1 MLRLVAELFKDKLSG
16 WLYTFANVNFLY
28 FCVYL
33 TLLCIGSMIV
43 VSMFSRPPDTQKI
56 QGLTYATTV
65 AEDKKASRASW
76 NKRDVILSVIVLII
90 IALAMIC
97 FSPLVIAK

>member
-1 MLRLVAELFKDKLSG
+1 M
-16 WLYTFANVNFLY
+16 
-28 FCVYL
+28 
-33 TLLCIGSMIV
+33 MIV
-43 VSMFSRPPDTQKI
+43 VSMLTRAPNYEKI

-76 NKRDVILSVIVLII
+76 NKRDVILSVVVLVI
-90 IALAMIC
+90 IALVMIL